1 MIMGTRSLESP
12 RAEISDND
20 LSHMAELFKV
30 LGDPTRMR
38 ILFLISAREIN
49 VSDMAEKLNVSESAV
64 SHHLKIL
71 RLNRLVRR
79 RRDGKSIYY
88 ELKDNHVRA
97 IIERGQ
103 EHILER

>member
-1 MIMGTRSLESP
+1 MIVETDF
-12 RAEISDND
+12 AEHRRVKISDDD
-20 LSHMAELFKV
+20 LFRMVELFKV

-38 ILFLISAREIN
+38 ILFLISAAEIC
-49 VSDMAEKLNVSESAV
+49 VGDMAKKLNISESAV

-79 RRDGKSIYY
+79 HRDGKSIYY
-88 ELKDNHVRA
+88 ELNDNHVRA

-103 EHILER
+103 EHIEEG

>member
-1 MIMGTRSLESP
+1 LIVETDFVEHRHV
-12 RAEISDND
+12 RISDDD
-20 LSHMAELFKV
+20 LFRMVELFKI

-38 ILFLISAREIN
+38 ILFLISTAEIC
-49 VSDMAEKLNVSESAV
+49 VSDMAKKLNISESAV

-88 ELKDNHVRA
+88 ELIDNHVQA

-103 EHILER
+103 EHIEEG